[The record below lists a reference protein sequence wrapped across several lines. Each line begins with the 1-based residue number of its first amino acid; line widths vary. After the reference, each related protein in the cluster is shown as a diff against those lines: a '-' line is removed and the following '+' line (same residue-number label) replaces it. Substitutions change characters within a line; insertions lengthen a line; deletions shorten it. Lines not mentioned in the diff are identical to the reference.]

1 MVVNC
6 LENLCLFVTVCILS
20 LQVLYQMVYLL
31 LMFKSILML
40 LYKAL
45 KISSLKSDLI

>member
-6 LENLCLFVTVCILS
+6 LENLLSIFLFICNCLYFVTAGFVPNGLLI
-20 LQVLYQMVYLL
+20 L

-45 KISSLKSDLI
+45 KN